1 VRMPKSCRSQYAKS
15 HGWSKV
21 STGSIT
27 LKNNRKLLTIITKRT
42 T

>member
-1 VRMPKSCRSQYAKS
+1 VRMPKSCRFQYAKS

-27 LKNNRKLLTIITKRT
+27 LKHKKKFLNKITKHT